1 MNLEELTQRE
11 TDAFEL
17 YRDKYELQ
25 HTIPEPP
32 STRGLGWQFYLLVL
46 TSLAAVILAA
56 LRTAEQFYLAAS
68 LSGSPIF
75 SLAEAIAAMIAIEGG
90 IVIYA
95 AIRAENNKKVSNS
108 TLGIGIF
115 LMVLISTFAGL
126 GQSLRLIDNINTEL
140 MIYFQYAL
148 SIVIGVGASALAWIG
163 GEVLGSQIAKV
174 GTYSEIAYDHYQ
186 QEVENYNNR
195 LLASWNNSLERRSIR
210 GDFVQSVQT
219 PVPRYN
225 EGTAEVP
232 KTQVVYQWLD
242 DMNSGWTHV
251 DDVPSAR
258 EIEKEL
264 EHHKVAVS
272 SAQRGRNRW
281 IRENLNG
288 R

>member
-1 MNLEELTQRE
+1 MNLEELTQQE

-25 HTIPEPP
+25 HPVPAPP
-32 STRGLGWQFYLLVL
+32 SARGLGWQFYLLVL
-46 TSLAAVILAA
+46 TSLAAVVLAA

-75 SLAEAIAAMIAIEGG
+75 SLAEAIAAMVAIEGG

-95 AIRAENNKKVSNS
+95 AIRAEANKKVSNA

-126 GQSLRLIDNINTEL
+126 GQSLRLIDNINAEL

-163 GEVLGSQIAKV
+163 GEVLGSQIARV
-174 GTYSEIAYDHYQ
+174 GTYSENASEKYD
-186 QEVENYNNR
+186 QELDQYNSR
-195 LLASWNNSLERRSIR
+195 LLSSWNNSIERRSIR
-210 GDFVQSVQT
+210 NDFVQSVQA
-219 PVPRYN
+219 PVPRYSG
-225 EGTAEVP
+225 GTPEVP
-232 KTQVVYQWLD
+232 KTELVYEWLD
-242 DMNSGWTHV
+242 KVNNGWTHSGQ
-251 DDVPSAR
+251 VPSAR
-258 EIEKEL
+258 EIEREL
-264 EHHKVAVS
+264 EHLEVAVS